1 MDCTEGQEGKCCCG
15 GPSGTCCQP
24 GEYCCDGTCQAVTCC
39 PSSCDEENPC
49 AEGCYCCGGTCQA
62 EPCCDCV
69 EECAEPGWICCDG
82 EPVEATC
89 CPTCDE
95 SNPCNDGCQCCG
107 GACIPDEYTCC
118 TGPCDEENPCSEG
131 CQCCNGE
138 CIPDATVCCTGPCD
152 EENPPPEGCVCEPD
166 GGGGGT
172 NVPDPGP
179 GCCCVNGTADAGIQ
193 YPWDCATAG
202 GVWKSGGSCNDS
214 RCQYCLKPSEWRVLD
229 GDDNVYLSGV
239 IVDSV
244 LRGFPDPWTPE
255 FNYESIE
262 LRLEVFGC
270 DATWHVLESWN
281 LLFDPCVD
289 EGYPTHTFSQPWP
302 PPAPCD
308 CAFDPDTDAVIEPC
322 VPCPEL
328 TAIADPYVPSSG
340 DAPYRC
346 NDGNNP
352 TRGGAAATFT
362 AAVDG
367 EWINLANW
375 EDGNGVS
382 PAGSLPGA
390 DDTVTIAAG
399 AVVSSCAGAVP
410 SVHTLRIDGELQIEI
425 EAVDLVCT
433 GFIVSING
441 CNQAAGKVTTSRL
454 CVFTGNAELLGDVVP
469 LGEPATFR
477 DGSRV
482 WFGGDV
488 QGNARFEG
496 MAENFG
502 TVQGDATF
510 DGASFNS
517 TIGEVAGNAEFNGT
531 TKNFGVVAGDA
542 EFNDDAMNDGSVAV
556 GIVGGSAQFFDT
568 SVNGGTVTGNAM
580 FGGHARMNAEFAG
593 AQVLGDATF
602 TGNSRFE
609 SGTVAGTATFNDNA
623 CNDGGTAGT
632 FVPNPPPSC

>member
-1 MDCTEGQEGKCCCG
+1 MACCKCCCGGSECSEGQEGKCCCG
-15 GPSGTCCQP
+15 GAEGVCCQT
-24 GEYCCDGTCQAVTCC
+24 GERCCDGTCQAVTCC
-39 PSSCDEENPC
+39 PSSCDDENPC
-49 AEGCYCCGGTCQA
+49 AEDCYCCDGTCQA

-69 EECAEPGWICCDG
+69 DECTESGWICCDG

-95 SNPCNDGCQCCG
+95 SNPCNEGCQCCG
-107 GACIPDEYTCC
+107 GACIPDEATCC
-118 TGPCDEENPCSEG
+118 TGSCDEENPCSEG

-152 EENPPPEGCVCEPD
+152 EENPPPPGCVCEPGD
-166 GGGGGT
+166 GGGT

-179 GCCCVNGTADAGIQ
+179 GCCCVNGTADTGIQ
-193 YPWDCATAG
+193 YPWDCASAG
-202 GVWKSGGSCNDS
+202 GVWKSGGSCSDS

-270 DATWHVLESWN
+270 DATWHVIESWN

-289 EGYPTHTFSQPWP
+289 AGYPTHTFAQPWP

-340 DAPYRC
+340 DSPYRC
-346 NDGNNP
+346 NDGNKP

-375 EDGNGVS
+375 QDGNGVS

-390 DDTVTIAAG
+390 GDTVTIAAG
-399 AVVSSCAGAVP
+399 AIVSSCAGAVP
-410 SVHTLRIDGELQIEI
+410 SVHTLKIEGELQIEI
-425 EAVDLVCT
+425 EAVDLVCP
-433 GFIVSING
+433 GLISPING
-441 CNQAAGKVTTSRL
+441 CNQVVGKVTTSRL
-454 CVFTGNAELLGDVVP
+454 CVFTGNAELSGDVVP
-469 LGEPATFR
+469 QGEPATFR
-477 DGSRV
+477 NNARV
-482 WFGGDV
+482 IVGGEV
-488 QGNARFEG
+488 QGNARFEDTS
-496 MAENFG
+496 ENRG

-510 DGASFNS
+510 DGVPATN
-517 TIGEVAGNAEFNGT
+517 IGAVLGNGT
-531 TKNFGVVAGDA
+531 FDSGGSNTGTVALDA
-542 EFNDDAMNDGSVAV
+542 TFRGNSDNV
-556 GIVGGSAQFFDT
+556 GIVSGNATFRDS
-568 SVNGGTVTGNAM
+568 SLNGGVVSLDASFSDNSSNGNV
-580 FGGHARMNAEFAG
+580 F
-593 AQVLGDATF
+593 LD
-602 TGNSRFE
+602 GN
-609 SGTVAGTATFNDNA
+609 VVGTATFNDNA
-623 CNDGGTAGT
+623 CNGPSSTAGT